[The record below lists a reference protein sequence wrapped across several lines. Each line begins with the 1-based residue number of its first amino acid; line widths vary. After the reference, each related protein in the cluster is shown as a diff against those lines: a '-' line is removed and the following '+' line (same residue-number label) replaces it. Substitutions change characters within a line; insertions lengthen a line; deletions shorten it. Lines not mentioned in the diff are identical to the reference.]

1 MKPNLFKY
9 SVLAVG
15 IVAAMGVSH
24 AAQQPTGGAT
34 AGSFNVAN
42 QASASYTVDGNA
54 TSQTATS
61 NIVTIT
67 VSEQSSFT
75 LLTDN
80 VDKTINP
87 KANST
92 VSFAHTL
99 TNGGNVNDSYTLS
112 LANTTNGTAAGQDD
126 FDYTG
131 YVVSYVKNG
140 VTTTLPIGTD
150 GRATTPIALAPNEV
164 ATITIV
170 ATASSGRNI
179 GKNGI
184 LTVSAES
191 AYLKAKN
198 PGTGPTV
205 TNTYTASNVD
215 NAKTVAPL
223 YAITKSATTNLG
235 TKNLDLNNLNA
246 FVDYTITIKNEGNLD
261 GKAISISDDLPSG
274 LVAIASTE
282 ANYTAPTVTASNS
295 STAGTAKLSAANKTI
310 TVDSQNIK
318 VGETITVTF
327 RAKKAANATSAS
339 SFVNYAVVKDDTAN
353 DNNAT
358 TPDITDRSD
367 DGTETTYENKVTGA
381 YLGKDDNT
389 KATVTTTNQTRAIA
403 ITTGANKEVALN
415 TSGAAVG
422 NTYSYTITNNGT
434 DVTEAATAGSVLF
447 SVNPTATGTAGVTN
461 NPNIEIARVFVD
473 ANGDGFFTT
482 GETVLTG
489 TQIGTTGEYT
499 YDLNAA
505 KTTGFAPGAAN
516 AIKIG
521 VEVVTTGSNSN
532 AGGVGTSDIGKYETM
547 TLTIVPKTEVN
558 GTAIPT
564 STTENP
570 LSTTSKTTMQGI
582 NLIKYQVAADCTTA
596 IPANN
601 ATDWS
606 TATATATAT
615 AGQCIFYKIEAVNT
629 FTATEIST
637 VAITDPISTK
647 AVYQTNFVA
656 SPTTGTNGTSTN
668 ATTGVTT
675 VRGNFATLASGA
687 TATVRFSVKPSQSGT
702 N

>member
-1 MKPNLFKY
+1 MKSNLFKY
-9 SVLAVG
+9 SVLTVG
-15 IVAAMGVSH
+15 VVAAMGVAH
-24 AAQQPTGGAT
+24 AAQQPTGGT
-34 AGSFNVAN
+34 SNGSFSVAN
-42 QASASYTVDGNA
+42 QASASYTIAGNENA
-54 TSQTATS
+54 PQLATS
-61 NIVTIT
+61 NIVTIS

-80 VDKTINP
+80 VNQTINP

-92 VSFAHTL
+92 VNFTHTL
-99 TNGGNVNDSYTLS
+99 TNSGNVDDTYTLR
-112 LANTTNGTAAGQDD
+112 LTNATSGDD
-126 FDYTG
+126 FDYSGYSVTYLLNNTG
-131 YVVSYVKNG
+131 TAITVPLTNG
-140 VTTTLPIGTD
+140 VGTISLP
-150 GRATTPIALAPNEV
+150 AKSAAN
-164 ATITIV
+164 ITIV
-170 ATASSGRNI
+170 ATANTARNI
-179 GKNGI
+179 DKNGI

-191 AYLKAKN
+191 TYLKGKN
-198 PGTGPTV
+198 AGTPSA
-205 TNTYTASNVD
+205 YTASNVD

-282 ANYTAPTVTASNS
+282 ANYTAPTVTASNG

-473 ANGDGFFTT
+473 ANGDGIFTA

-582 NLIKYQVAADCTTA
+582 NLIKYQIAADCGTT
-596 IPANN
+596 IPADN
-601 ATDWS
+601 ATTWS
-606 TATATATAT
+606 TNAATAE
-615 AGQCIFYKIEAVNT
+615 AGQCIFYKIAAVNT
-629 FTATEIST
+629 FTTTEIST
-637 VAITDPISTK
+637 VAITDTISTK

-656 SPTTGTNGTSTN
+656 SPTTGTNGTSATN
-668 ATTGVTT
+668 GVTT

-687 TATVRFSVKPSQSGT
+687 TATVKFSVKPSQSGT

>member
-1 MKPNLFKY
+1 MKSNLFKY
-9 SVLAVG
+9 SVLTVG
-15 IVAAMGVSH
+15 VVAAMGVAH
-24 AAQQPTGGAT
+24 AAQQPTGGT
-34 AGSFNVAN
+34 SAGSFDVAN
-42 QASASYTVDGNA
+42 QASASYTVAGNTA
-54 TSQTATS
+54 SQTAIS
-61 NIVTIT
+61 NIVTIL
-67 VSEQSSFT
+67 VNEQSSFT

-80 VDKTINP
+80 VNQTINP

-92 VSFAHTL
+92 VNFTHTL
-99 TNGGNVNDSYTLS
+99 TNSGNVDDTYTLR
-112 LANTTNGTAAGQDD
+112 LTNATSGDD
-126 FDYTG
+126 FDYSGYSVTYLLNNTG
-131 YVVSYVKNG
+131 TAITVPLTNG
-140 VTTTLPIGTD
+140 VGTISLP
-150 GRATTPIALAPNEV
+150 AKSAAN
-164 ATITIV
+164 ITIV
-170 ATASSGRNI
+170 ATAATARNI
-179 GKNGI
+179 DTNGI

-191 AYLKAKN
+191 TYLKGKN
-198 PGTGPTV
+198 AGTPSA
-205 TNTYTASNVD
+205 YTASNVD
-215 NAKTVAPL
+215 NAKTIAPL

-235 TKNLDLNNLNA
+235 TRNLDLNNPNA
-246 FVDYTITIKNEGNLD
+246 YVDYTITVKNEGNLD

-274 LVAIASTE
+274 LVAIASGE
-282 ANYTAPTVTASNS
+282 ANYTAPTVTASNG

-310 TVDSQNIK
+310 TVASQNIK

-327 RAKKAANATSAS
+327 RAKKAAGATSADN

-353 DNNAT
+353 DSNAT

-367 DGTETTYENKVTGA
+367 DGTTETTYENKGTGA
-381 YLGKDDNT
+381 YLGKDDNS

-403 ITTGANKEVALN
+403 ISPGVNKEVALL
-415 TSGAAVG
+415 TSGANLG
-422 NTYSYTITNNGT
+422 NTYSYTITNKGT
-434 DVTEAATAGSVLF
+434 DVTEAATPDSVLF
-447 SVNPTATGTAGVTN
+447 SVKPTATGTAGVTN

-482 GETVLTG
+482 GETVLSG

-582 NLIKYQVAADCTTA
+582 NLIKYQIAADCGTT
-596 IPANN
+596 IPADN
-601 ATDWS
+601 ATTWS
-606 TATATATAT
+606 TNAATAE
-615 AGQCIFYKIEAVNT
+615 AGQCIFYKIAAVNT
-629 FTATEIST
+629 FTTTEIST
-637 VAITDPISTK
+637 VAITDTISTK

-656 SPTTGTNGTSTN
+656 SPTTGTNGTSATN
-668 ATTGVTT
+668 GVTT

-687 TATVRFSVKPSQSGT
+687 TATVKFSVKPSQSGT

>member
-1 MKPNLFKY
+1 MKSNLFKY
-9 SVLAVG
+9 SVLTVG
-15 IVAAMGVSH
+15 VVAAMGVAH
-24 AAQQPTGGAT
+24 AAQQPTGGT
-34 AGSFNVAN
+34 SAGSFDVAN
-42 QASASYTVDGNA
+42 QASASYTVAGNG
-54 TSQTATS
+54 TSQTAIS
-61 NIVTIT
+61 NIVTIS

-80 VDKTINP
+80 VNQTINP

-92 VSFAHTL
+92 VNFTHTL
-99 TNGGNVNDSYTLS
+99 TNSGNVDDTYTLR
-112 LANTTNGTAAGQDD
+112 LTNATSGDD
-126 FDYTG
+126 FDYSGYSVTYLLNNTG
-131 YVVSYVKNG
+131 TAITVPITNG
-140 VTTTLPIGTD
+140 VGTISLP
-150 GRATTPIALAPNEV
+150 AKSAAN
-164 ATITIV
+164 ITIV
-170 ATASSGRNI
+170 ATANTARNI
-179 GKNGI
+179 DKNGI

-191 AYLKAKN
+191 TYLKGKN
-198 PGTGPTV
+198 AGTPSA
-205 TNTYTASNVD
+205 YTASNVD

-282 ANYTAPTVTASNS
+282 ANYTAPTVTASNG

-473 ANGDGFFTT
+473 ANGDGIFTA

-582 NLIKYQVAADCTTA
+582 NLIKYQVTADCTTA

-606 TATATATAT
+606 TATATAT

>member
-9 SVLAVG
+9 SVLTVG
-15 IVAAMGVSH
+15 IVAAMGLAH
-24 AAQQPTGGAT
+24 AAAPTGGVGT
-34 AGSFNVAN
+34 GSFDVKNKAE
-42 QASASYTVDGNA
+42 ATYTVAGNTTEQKA
-54 TSQTATS
+54 VS
-61 NIVTIT
+61 NEVTIT
-67 VSEQSSFT
+67 VNEQSSFT

-99 TNGGNVNDSYTLS
+99 TNEGNVNDSYTLS
-112 LANTTNGTAAGQDD
+112 LANATNGTAAGQDD

-131 YVVSYVKNG
+131 YVVNYVKNG

-150 GRATTPIALAPNEV
+150 GRATTPIALAPKEV

-179 GKNGI
+179 DKNGI

-205 TNTYTASNVD
+205 TNTYTATNVD

-223 YAITKSATTNLG
+223 YAITKSATTNLN
-235 TKNLDLNNLNA
+235 TKNLDLNNPNA
-246 FVDYTITIKNEGNLD
+246 YVDYTITVKNEGNIN
-261 GKAISISDDLPSG
+261 GTAVNISDDLPAG
-274 LVAIASTE
+274 LVAIASGE
-282 ANYTAPTVTASNS
+282 ANYTAPTVTPSNG
-295 STAGTAKLSAANKTI
+295 STAGTIALSAVNKTI
-310 TVDSQNIK
+310 TVTGQNIK
-318 VGETITVTF
+318 VNETITVTF
-327 RAKKAANATSAS
+327 RAKKAAGATPAS

-389 KATVTTTNQTRAIA
+389 FATVTPTNQTRAIA
-403 ITTGANKEVALN
+403 ITPGANKEVALN

-447 SVNPTATGTAGVTN
+447 SVNPTATGTVGVTN
-461 NPNIEIARVFVD
+461 NPKIEIARVFVD
-473 ANGDGFFTT
+473 ANGDGIFTA

-489 TQIGTTGEYT
+489 TQVGTTGEYT
-499 YDLNAA
+499 YDLNQA
-505 KTTGFAPGAAN
+505 KTTGFAPGEAN

-532 AGGVGTSDIGKYETM
+532 AGGVGTSDIGKSETM
-547 TLTIVPKTEVN
+547 TLSVLPKTAVN

-564 STTENP
+564 STVTNP

-582 NLIKYQVAADCTTA
+582 NLIKYQIAADCGTTM
-596 IPANN
+596 PADN
-601 ATDWS
+601 AATWS
-606 TATATATAT
+606 TAAATAT
-615 AGQCIFYKIEAVNT
+615 AGQCVFYRLEATNT
-629 FTATEIST
+629 FTDTTKTISN
-637 VAITDPISTK
+637 VVITDDLANTLAYQSTTF
-647 AVYQTNFVA
+647 AAT
-656 SPTTGTNGTSTN
+656 PTTTDQTAGQKVK
-668 ATTGVTT
+668 AT
-675 VRGNFATLASGA
+675 FATLAPA
-687 TATVRFSVKPSQSGT
+687 AKVNVKFSAKPSQSGT
-702 N
+702 NTSAP

>member
-1 MKPNLFKY
+1 MKSNLFKY
-9 SVLAVG
+9 SVLTVG
-15 IVAAMGVSH
+15 VVAAMGVAH
-24 AAQQPTGGAT
+24 AAQQPTGGT
-34 AGSFNVAN
+34 SAGSFDVAN
-42 QASASYTVDGNA
+42 QASASYTVAGNTA
-54 TSQTATS
+54 SQTAIS
-61 NIVTIT
+61 NIVTIS

-80 VDKTINP
+80 VNQTINP

-92 VSFAHTL
+92 VNFTHTL
-99 TNGGNVNDSYTLS
+99 TNSGNVDDTYTLR
-112 LANTTNGTAAGQDD
+112 LTNATSGDD
-126 FDYTG
+126 FDYSGYSVTYLLNNTG
-131 YVVSYVKNG
+131 TAITVPITNG
-140 VTTTLPIGTD
+140 VGTISLP
-150 GRATTPIALAPNEV
+150 AKSAAN
-164 ATITIV
+164 ITIV
-170 ATASSGRNI
+170 ATANTARNI
-179 GKNGI
+179 DKNGI

-191 AYLKAKN
+191 TYLKGKN
-198 PGTGPTV
+198 AGTPSA
-205 TNTYTASNVD
+205 YTASNVD

-223 YAITKSATTNLG
+223 YAITKSATTNLNN
-235 TKNLDLNNLNA
+235 KNFDATNPDS
-246 FVDYTITIKNEGNLD
+246 FITYSITVKNEGNTTGTAVD
-261 GKAISISDDLPSG
+261 ISDALPANLIAIPSG
-274 LVAIASTE
+274 QPNHLATIT
-282 ANYTAPTVTASNS
+282 TATTGTNGISALKSVSIPSDGRTVTVTA
-295 STAGTAKLSAANKTI
+295 
-310 TVDSQNIK
+310 QNIK
-318 VGETITVTF
+318 VGETITITF
-327 RAKKAANATSAS
+327 RAKKNPDTAIATGAS
-339 SFVNYAVVKDDTAN
+339 ITNYAVVKDDTTN
-353 DNNAT
+353 DANAT

-367 DGTETTYENKVTGA
+367 DTNDSTYENVVGGGGN
-381 YLGKDDNT
+381 YPGKDNNT
-389 KATVTTTNQTRAIA
+389 LATVTTSNQTRAIA
-403 ITTGANKEVALN
+403 ITPGANKEVALN

-447 SVNPTATGTAGVTN
+447 SVNPTATGTVGVTN
-461 NPNIEIARVFVD
+461 NPKIEIARVFVD
-473 ANGDGFFTT
+473 ANGDGIFTA

-489 TQIGTTGEYT
+489 TQVGTTGEYT
-499 YDLNAA
+499 YDLNQA
-505 KTTGFAPGAAN
+505 KTTGFAPGEAN

-532 AGGVGTSDIGKYETM
+532 AGGVGTSDIGKSETM
-547 TLTIVPKTEVN
+547 TLSVLPKTAVN

-564 STTENP
+564 STVTNP
-570 LSTTSKTTMQGI
+570 LSTTSTTTMQGI

-606 TATATATAT
+606 TDTATAT

-656 SPTTGTNGTSTN
+656 SPTTGTNGTS
-668 ATTGVTT
+668 ATGGVTT

>member
-1 MKPNLFKY
+1 MKSNLFKY
-9 SVLAVG
+9 SVLTVG
-15 IVAAMGVSH
+15 VVAAMGVAH
-24 AAQQPTGGAT
+24 AAQQPTGGT
-34 AGSFNVAN
+34 SNGSFSVAN
-42 QASASYTVDGNA
+42 QASASYTIAGNENA
-54 TSQTATS
+54 PQLATS
-61 NIVTIT
+61 NIVTIS

-80 VDKTINP
+80 VNQTINP

-92 VSFAHTL
+92 VNFTHTL
-99 TNGGNVNDSYTLS
+99 TNSGNVDDTYTLR
-112 LANTTNGTAAGQDD
+112 LTNATSGDD
-126 FDYTG
+126 FDYSGYSVTYLLNNTG
-131 YVVSYVKNG
+131 TAITVPITNG
-140 VTTTLPIGTD
+140 VGTISLP
-150 GRATTPIALAPNEV
+150 AKSAAN
-164 ATITIV
+164 ITIV
-170 ATASSGRNI
+170 ATANTARNI
-179 GKNGI
+179 DKNGI

-191 AYLKAKN
+191 TYLKGKN
-198 PGTGPTV
+198 AGTPSA
-205 TNTYTASNVD
+205 YTASNVD

-282 ANYTAPTVTASNS
+282 ANYTAPTVTASNG

-473 ANGDGFFTT
+473 ANGDGIFTA

-582 NLIKYQVAADCTTA
+582 NLVKYQIAADCTTA

-606 TATATATAT
+606 TATATATA
-615 AGQCIFYKIEAVNT
+615 GQCIFYKIEAVNT
-629 FTATEIST
+629 FTTTEIST
-637 VAITDPISTK
+637 VAITDTISTK